1 MIGVKAIVDGEIKL
15 PDVDSIRLSVMA
27 LAASRVIR
35 EQDGIM
41 IFDQELFGQLYGK
54 NVIKDI

>member
-1 MIGVKAIVDGEIKL
+1 MLGVKAMVDGELKS
-15 PDVDSIRLSVMA
+15 PDIDSIRLSVMA

-54 NVIKDI
+54 DVK

>member
-1 MIGVKAIVDGEIKL
+1 MLGVKAIVDGEEKS
-15 PDVDSIRLSVMA
+15 PDIDSIRLSVIT

-41 IFDQELFGQLYGK
+41 IFDKELFGQLYGK
-54 NVIKDI
+54 DIK

>member
-1 MIGVKAIVDGEIKL
+1 MLGVKAIIDGELKSHDI
-15 PDVDSIRLSVMA
+15 DSIRLSVMA

-41 IFDQELFGQLYGK
+41 IFDQELFGRLYGK
-54 NVIKDI
+54 NEIKI